1 MILRD
6 GTENNAREK
15 QGYTPKNVDNDYLH
29 EMDLHVTIIAFFL
42 LYPNF

>member
-6 GTENNAREK
+6 GTENTRK
-15 QGYTPKNVDNDYLH
+15 KRGYTPKNVDNDYLQ

>member
-6 GTENNAREK
+6 GTENNARKK
-15 QGYTPKNVDNDYLH
+15 QGYIPNNVDNDHLH